1 MHKSH
6 IVPMFIAVLTFAV
19 ACSPATDA
27 AAPISGGPEG
37 PESAISSETVPL
49 VLQPESLPVVNLS
62 VGSTVEHVSVEP
74 VITGGDA
81 CIPLSLA
88 ATSSHFH
95 FEVQSESGPMQFV
108 GYRNGAEFEIRSA
121 LCPACNQGVVEIDA
135 AELYC
140 SECNAQFDP
149 QSGGSLSATR
159 GYPQGSI
166 SICVYDGYVRSP
178 LHSLT
183 VAYERT
189 ASGEELLYEGP
200 DAQFP
205 VPCSG
210 C

>member
-1 MHKSH
+1 MHKRH
-6 IVPMFIAVLTFAV
+6 ILLMLIVVLTFAV

-27 AAPISGGPEG
+27 PAPASG
-37 PESAISSETVPL
+37 TVPPG
-49 VLQPESLPVVNLS
+49 LQPESLPVMNLS
-62 VGSTVEHVSVEP
+62 VASTAEHVRVEP

-81 CIPLSLA
+81 CIPLSI
-88 ATSSHFH
+88 ATTTSHFH
-95 FEVQSESGPMQFV
+95 FEVQSESGPMQFI

-121 LCPACNQGVVEIDA
+121 LCPACNLGAVEFGAD
-135 AELYC
+135 EMYC
-140 SECNAQFDP
+140 SECDARFNP
-149 QSGGSLSATR
+149 RSGGELSATR

-166 SICVYDGYVRSP
+166 SVSVYDGYVRSP

-189 ASGEELLYEGP
+189 ASGEDLLYEGP
-200 DAQFP
+200 DVQFP